1 MNALTDALNTV
12 IRKAQPVR
20 NPGDYIQDGLL
31 YCGACR
37 TPKQCRIRFG
47 TALRVVGCQCS
58 CAARRYEAER
68 KAEQQRQE
76 LERIERLRA
85 SCIADRAVRGYTFA
99 SAEETPDLLRCKAYA
114 QHLSEAVQENQ
125 GLLLWG
131 NTGTGKTFAAACIAN
146 AALDRGIPA
155 MVTSFPKILGVGWDA
170 RDKIIG
176 QLNRYKLLVLD
187 DLGAERQSDYALETV
202 YRVVDERYKSGLPL
216 IVTTN
221 LPLSALTK
229 PKNMDYQRIY
239 DRVLELCTPLYFGG
253 ENRRRQKA
261 NANLKWLREVTG

>member
-1 MNALTDALNTV
+1 MMDAIVDSLA
-12 IRKAQPVR
+12 RKSAAKR
-20 NPGDYIQDGLL
+20 EPGDYTQDGLL
-31 YCGACR
+31 YCGHCG

-76 LERIERLRA
+76 MDRIERLRA

-114 QHLSEAVQENQ
+114 QHLSEAVRENQ

-187 DLGAERQSDYALETV
+187 DLGAERQNDYALEIV

-229 PKNMDYQRIY
+229 PENMNYQRIY